1 MIAIENTRLFEAEQ
15 QRTRELTQ
23 SLEQQTATSEVL
35 RVISSSPSNLNPVFD
50 TMLTNATRLCEANF
64 GLLVLYEGGGRFRGV
79 AMHNAPAAF
88 AELRLRE
95 PVFEATPQTALGR
108 AAATKE
114 VIYISDYLEEAAYKQ
129 RDPIAVALADLGKA
143 RTFLVV
149 PMLKEN
155 EMVGAIAIYRQEVR
169 AFTDKQIGLLTNFAN
184 QAVIAIE
191 NTRLLNEL
199 RELLQQQ
206 TATAD
211 VLKVISRSTFDLQ
224 TVLNTLVEMGSAAV
238 RSGYGIHQSRK
249 RCRLSADRE
258 LRPFARTASIHG

>member
-1 MIAIENTRLFEAEQ
+1 MENVRLFEAEQ

-50 TMLTNATRLCEANF
+50 TMLTNATHLCEANF

-143 RTFLVV
+143 RILVGRR
-149 PMLKEN
+149 LKKTKWSAPSPSIERRC
-155 EMVGAIAIYRQEVR
+155 ARSLTSKS
-169 AFTDKQIGLLTNFAN
+169 AF
-184 QAVIAIE
+184 
-191 NTRLLNEL
+191 
-199 RELLQQQ
+199 
-206 TATAD
+206 
-211 VLKVISRSTFDLQ
+211 
-224 TVLNTLVEMGSAAV
+224 
-238 RSGYGIHQSRK
+238 
-249 RCRLSADRE
+249 
-258 LRPFARTASIHG
+258 